1 MVRGA
6 IEKSTALVL
15 AGLILLF
22 SLASVF
28 YGGPECIAIG
38 VFRGASWLS
47 RLGYSFFH
55 ASFLHASLN
64 AWCFLSIIFIYEVS
78 WRRLLMAYLI
88 AVCVPD
94 FILSPSFCPTVGLSA
109 VCFALF
115 GLIAFSV
122 RRKLYYHF
130 CMALYI
136 FFGFLF
142 PFVNGWIHLYSYL
155 AGLLVGLLVMPIPCR
170 RRSARK

>member
-1 MVRGA
+1 MVRGK
-6 IEKSTALVL
+6 IEKSTALFL
-15 AGLILLF
+15 AGLILLL
-22 SLASVF
+22 SLVYVPDWSAV
-28 YGGPECIAIG
+28 G
-38 VFRGASWLS
+38 VFRGASLLS

-55 ASFLHASLN
+55 VSILHASLN

-88 AVCVPD
+88 AVCVPE
-94 FILSPSFCPTVGLSA
+94 FILSPSLYPTVGLSA

-122 RRKLYYHF
+122 SRKLYYHF
-130 CMALYI
+130 CMTLYI
-136 FFGFLF
+136 LLGFLL

-155 AGLLVGLLVMPIPCR
+155 AGLFVGFLVMPIPCR
-170 RRSARK
+170 RK